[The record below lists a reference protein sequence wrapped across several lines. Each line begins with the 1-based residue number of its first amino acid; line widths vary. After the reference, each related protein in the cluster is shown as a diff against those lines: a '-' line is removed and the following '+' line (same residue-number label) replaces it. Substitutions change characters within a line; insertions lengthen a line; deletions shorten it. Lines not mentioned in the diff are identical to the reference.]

1 MMYEFQGEYNQDPSF
16 AGMGGKKSMKLV
28 LFLDA
33 CEHIARISR
42 VLR

>member
-1 MMYEFQGEYNQDPSF
+1 MYEFQGEYNADPSF
-16 AGMGGKKSMKLV
+16 SGLGGKKSMKLV

-33 CEHIARISR
+33 CEHICRISR